1 MNSPLV
7 SGKRM
12 NGTDPLELP
21 SDLHSLDSSFSLL
34 FFLSFLFISFLGKE
48 EGHCF
53 IYDALDPYQS

>member
-1 MNSPLV
+1 LNKGGTVMNSPLV

-34 FFLSFLFISFLGKE
+34 FFFLFYLLAF
-48 EGHCF
+48 
-53 IYDALDPYQS
+53 